1 MISLNMSSLVRS
13 MYVWLRSFDLI
24 FQNVRL
30 TKLSFLHR
38 MVFLSPARCL
48 GMLCLT
54 NRTKLLLSARPW

>member
-38 MVFLSPARCL
+38 TVFRSPARCL